1 MKYEPWMKNY
11 FWCFMECVGVC
22 LFVVY
27 FCLSNIN
34 FDCQKLILNTK
45 ETDSLEESKIDEEL
59 CTWLKGSQWGEII
72 SEGAFYFLCVCI
84 FTWYFLQFKVLRAC
98 NRQFKVGSIW
108 FSSRQRWLDLVKKRS
123 SDKILLISEKKNL
136 YKKGFINHIIVMLL
150 LIFIL

>member
-1 MKYEPWMKNY
+1 MYHEWKII
-11 FWCFMECVGVC
+11 FDVGFTDCVGVC

-59 CTWLKGSQWGEII
+59 CTWLKGWQWGEII

-84 FTWYFLQFKVLRAC
+84 LTRYFLQFKVLWAC
-98 NRQFKVGSIW
+98 NRQFKVGSIS
-108 FSSRQRWLDLVKKRS
+108 FSSRQWWLDFLKKRS
-123 SDKILLISEKKNL
+123 SDKISLISEKKTL
-136 YKKGFINHIIVMLL
+136 
-150 LIFIL
+150 